1 MLGGMIAVTLHG
13 FLPLPLAILGAVLIT
28 MIIGGLIEMTFIRW
42 LVKPSVLR
50 MIIITIGISILI
62 REAALAV
69 WGESVRSLP
78 YFTGNEV
85 SSLSFGGVRISPQV
99 LWSIGVCSVVVLF
112 LNLFF
117 KYTMLGR
124 EMRACAANREAA
136 ALCGI
141 PTKNMVTLS
150 FVLSAGIGALA
161 GCVVSPITYTQY
173 NIGAGLAIKG
183 FTVAILGGLGNSM
196 AAVGAGFILGVL
208 ESFSIWVLPDGVQ
221 GRHLHFDSARDAVHQ
236 AEWPIREQGSHEV
249 KGFLMRTSRFTPILC
264 LAGTVVAVQL
274 LTLALGKDFYLTQL
288 TMTAYYSLVVVG
300 LCLLMGFAGQISLGH
315 AGFFTI
321 GGYASA
327 VLTTLN
333 LSAYKDVPLISLL
346 TRLQV
351 LTSRQDLYGAQ
362 ILSVH
367 PWVACVV
374 AALLALVISYAI
386 GIPVLKLK
394 GHYLAMATLGF
405 GTIIFSIVLGTQQ
418 FGAADGIS
426 SVPPF
431 PLSARH
437 QRQRRL
443 VPQGPEL
450 LLCLAPRHRGHAAA
464 YEPHQLTGRSCTPR
478 NPRSRGRIE
487 RHGR

>member
-1 MLGGMIAVTLHG
+1 MFLEFFFQYLVAGLTYGTIYAIIGIGFNIIYNTTGIINFAQGEFVMLGGMIAVTLHG
-13 FLPLPLAILGAVLIT
+13 FLPLPLAIPGAVLIT

-85 SSLSFGGVRISPQV
+85 SSLSFGSVRISPQV

-173 NIGAGLAIKG
+173 NIGTGLAIKG

-208 ESFSIWVLPDGVQ
+208 ESFSIWVLP
-221 GRHLHFDSARDAVHQ
+221 
-236 AEWPIREQGSHEV
+236 
-249 KGFLMRTSRFTPILC
+249 T
-264 LAGTVVAVQL
+264 
-274 LTLALGKDFYLTQL
+274 
-288 TMTAYYSLVVVG
+288 
-300 LCLLMGFAGQISLGH
+300 
-315 AGFFTI
+315 
-321 GGYASA
+321 
-327 VLTTLN
+327 
-333 LSAYKDVPLISLL
+333 AYKDAISI
-346 TRLQV
+346 
-351 LTSRQDLYGAQ
+351 S
-362 ILSVH
+362 I
-367 PWVACVV
+367 
-374 AALLALVISYAI
+374 LLAMLFIRPSGLFGNKEAMR
-386 GIPVLKLK
+386 LKD
-394 GHYLAMATLGF
+394 F
-405 GTIIFSIVLGTQQ
+405 
-418 FGAADGIS
+418 
-426 SVPPF
+426 
-431 PLSARH
+431 
-437 QRQRRL
+437 
-443 VPQGPEL
+443 
-450 LLCLAPRHRGHAAA
+450 
-464 YEPHQLTGRSCTPR
+464 
-478 NPRSRGRIE
+478 
-487 RHGR
+487 